1 MISKRQLEILKELSE
16 DGRKSISEIARK
28 LGISHTAVRGH
39 LEKLVRKNIL
49 SIKLLLN
56 LNRLGHKVA
65 IMLLEVDTIDTTM
78 KIAEKFKEC
87 PRLIYLFQ
95 SRGSHNLIVIM
106 AAESDEV
113 LDSIAGSCMIRTC
126 EGIRRSEILEITEPL
141 VNPYLPVRLPS
152 RKYEKAPCG
161 ADCANCKRYA
171 EDSCLGC
178 PAFKGYRG
186 VIEPT

>member
-16 DGRKSISEIARK
+16 DGRRSISEIARK

-39 LEKLVRKNIL
+39 LERLVGEDIL
-49 SIKLLLN
+49 SIKPLLN
-56 LNRLGHKVA
+56 LNKLGHKIA
-65 IMLLEVDTIDTTM
+65 IMLLEVDTIDTAM
-78 KIAEKFKEC
+78 EIAEKFKEC

-106 AAESDEV
+106 ASENDEV

-126 EGIRRSEILEITEPL
+126 KGIRRSEILEITEPL

-152 RKYEKAPCG
+152 KKYEKAPCR
-161 ADCANCKRYA
+161 ANCASCKRYTRG
-171 EDSCLGC
+171 SCPGC
-178 PAFKGYRG
+178 PAFKGYKG
-186 VIEPT
+186 VL